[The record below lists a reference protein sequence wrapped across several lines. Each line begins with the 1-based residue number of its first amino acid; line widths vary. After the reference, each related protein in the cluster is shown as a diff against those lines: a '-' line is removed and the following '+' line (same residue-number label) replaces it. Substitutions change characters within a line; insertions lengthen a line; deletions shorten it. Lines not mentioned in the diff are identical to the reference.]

1 MDYEN
6 MGIYD
11 LRNYARHIGVK
22 SPTTLKRDELI
33 QKINEIIEGN
43 APKETLTRK
52 GRPPKH
58 KADSKFMLDL
68 IIPDNLFNGTKNDAY
83 KFFEVDISKEE
94 LSKYHNRFCEA
105 GNAAKTEN
113 LVFSG
118 YFDKYS
124 NDFGIA
130 YFKGYLTGYNKENT
144 IITLD
149 IIEKYGLKRGDY
161 VVGAAKY
168 IASKNIMLATDIE
181 TINGIPAKQLGKR
194 KDFADIIPSYPKNVI
209 NFENCNDI
217 NLKIAQK
224 YCPIAEGSRTY
235 IQKLQKDEYQ
245 TFVEDLLECLSCQ
258 KDLNTILVS
267 IDDSPEDI
275 YQIMAEFSNIEIC
288 ERRPSQTRGE
298 FFDQVDM
305 TISNAVSK
313 VECGKKM
320 AVVFYNVSNFYT
332 ALAENIIITNKVSQ
346 SEANVIATNKVKDIF
361 SLAKNCGDSSLTMIL
376 IDNSD
381 KFVFNANCVI
391 SLTQKPIP
399 DTDIVLDFNKSYTN
413 NIKEIL
419 NERDMKKYQEFK
431 NSFST
436 NPDLH
441 GIEKLLS

>member
-11 LRNYARHIGVK
+11 LRNYARHVGVK

-43 APKETLTRK
+43 APKETLTKK

-68 IIPDNLFNGTKNDAY
+68 IIPDNLFCAPNNEEY
-83 KFFEVDISKEE
+83 KSFDVGISKEE
-94 LSKYHNRFCEA
+94 LCRCHNRLCET
-105 GNAAKTEN
+105 GNTIKTEN
-113 LVFSG
+113 LAFSG

-130 YFKGYLTGYNKENT
+130 YFKGYMTGYNKENT

-149 IIEKYGLKRGDY
+149 IIEQYNLKRGDF
-161 VVGAAKY
+161 VVGGAKF
-168 IASKNIMLATDIE
+168 IPSKNIMLATDIE
-181 TINGIPAKQLGKR
+181 TINGVPATELGER
-194 KDFADIIPSYPKNVI
+194 KNFADIVPSYPNKAI
-209 NFENCNDI
+209 DFENCNDI

-235 IQKLQKDEYQ
+235 IQKTQKDEYH
-245 TFVEDLLECLSCQ
+245 TFVEDLLECFACQ

-267 IDDSPEDI
+267 IDDSPENI
-275 YQIMAEFSNIEIC
+275 YHIMAKFPNIEIC

-346 SEANVIATNKVKDIF
+346 SEANVIAINKIKDIF
-361 SLAKNCGDSSLTMIL
+361 GLAKNCGDNSLTMVL
-376 IDNSD
+376 IDDSD

-391 SLTQKPIP
+391 SLTQNPIP

-431 NSFST
+431 NSFNT
-436 NPDLH
+436 NPKLQD
-441 GIEKLLS
+441 IEKLLS